1 MRSLTHAWLKKNE
14 LVKRTTWMGAKIQCH
29 YMREDAEIPTQR
41 IYIDQSKPC
50 GVHVGA
56 LHCTVLHITLIFV
69 WDESST
75 PPPLPLQ
82 MEINYLEILALDVGA
97 KTFHVIR
104 YSVFTVRMQNN
115 FHTLHQYIEV
125 LM

>member
-1 MRSLTHAWLKKNE
+1 MS
-14 LVKRTTWMGAKIQCH
+14 V
-29 YMREDAEIPTQR
+29 
-41 IYIDQSKPC
+41 
-50 GVHVGA
+50 
-56 LHCTVLHITLIFV
+56 HCTALHITLIFV

-104 YSVFTVRMQNN
+104 YGVFTVRMQNN